1 MAGPG
6 RAPKEH
12 RSRPADTA
20 RRDAAA
26 TKVHADGI
34 KRGPDLPADMDWP
47 PQTLAWWDNLR
58 TSPMAQAWITADWDT
73 LLDNALLHRELWT
86 GELKVAAELRLR
98 MSQFGTNPESRLRL
112 RLIVEADAEQAKSS
126 APVIASDR
134 RQRLLRAV
142 NGTP

>member
-1 MAGPG
+1 MAGRG
-6 RAPKEH
+6 AAPKEN

-20 RRDAAA
+20 RRDAAVV
-26 TKVHADGI
+26 KVHADGI
-34 KRGPDLPADMDWP
+34 VRGPDLPADIDWP
-47 PQTLAWWDNLR
+47 PQTLAWWQNLR
-58 TSPMAQAWITADWDT
+58 TSPMAQSWITADWDT
-73 LLDNALLHRELWT
+73 LLDNALLHRELWM
-86 GELKVAAELRLR
+86 GDLKVAAELRLR

-112 RLIVEADAEQAKSS
+112 KLTVELDAERAKSS

>member
-1 MAGPG
+1 MAGAG
-6 RAPKEH
+6 RAPKSQL
-12 RSRPADTA
+12 SRPNDQA
-20 RRDAAA
+20 RRDAAS

-34 KRGPDLPADMDWP
+34 VRGPELPPNIEWP
-47 PQTLAWWDNLR
+47 PQTLAWWENLR

-73 LLDNALLHRELWT
+73 LLDNALLHRELWL
-86 GELKVAAELRLR
+86 GDLKVAAELRLR